1 VATTTR
7 RRRRRNLTLH
17 YLPLFAPRPN
27 LRRRRRTAKKNL
39 ISLHDLPVF
48 TPRPRAWSKRTTT
61 EINLILFDLALFAP
75 SPHTRCRLLLLLLL
89 LRSLQRGA
97 LAEARRT
104 LSRSSSS
111 SSTALELDALGRVP
125 AAVSAVEVVLL
136 DGRAGPGARVRRAG
150 PLVAV
155 GQLVDVAVQVD
166 ATAVEALAVLLAGTP
181 LAVIVVGLIG
191 TARGPAVVVAIVTV
205 VAVVSVP
212 LAIAVAVAV
221 PVAVTVSLTVS
232 LPITVAMLTVAVVT
246 AVAVSLPVTVT
257 IMVAIPLPVSVAV
270 ADGGGAALREQDV
283 GRAGLA
289 VVTLTFGHGM
299 AALGLIRVVLGAAA
313 PHGTGTAAMR
323 ALTSVTMAVGAVTAA
338 LALLLGLVIL
348 LLEAADVLLKGA
360 PSGVVG
366 ADGLEGGHM
375 SKSAP
380 NLLVSVI
387 DADGGLHPLHVRAE
401 VL

>member
-1 VATTTR
+1 M
-7 RRRRRNLTLH
+7 
-17 YLPLFAPRPN
+17 
-27 LRRRRRTAKKNL
+27 RRRRTAKTNL
-39 ISLHDLPVF
+39 LFFHDLPVF
-48 TPRPRAWSKRTTT
+48 TPHPRARSKRAMTK
-61 EINLILFDLALFAP
+61 INLILLDLALFAP
-75 SPHTRCRLLLLLLL
+75 SPHTRRRFLLLG
-89 LRSLQRGA
+89 SLQRGA

-104 LSRSSSS
+104 LRSSS
-111 SSTALELDALGRVP
+111 SSTALKLDALGRVP

-181 LAVIVVGLIG
+181 LAVIVVGLVG

-205 VAVVSVP
+205 VTVVSVP

-221 PVAVTVSLTVS
+221 PVAVTFSIAVS
-232 LPITVAMLTVAVVT
+232 LPVTVTMLAVAVVT
-246 AVAVSLPVTVT
+246 AVAVSLPVPVTVT
-257 IMVAIPLPVSVAV
+257 IMVPVPLPVSVAV
-270 ADGGGAALREQDV
+270 ADGGRAALREQNV

-289 VVTLTFGHGM
+289 VVTLTLGHGM

-338 LALLLGLVIL
+338 LALLLGLVVL

-360 PSGVVG
+360 PSGVIG

-387 DADGGLHPLHVRAE
+387 NADGGFHPLHVRAE